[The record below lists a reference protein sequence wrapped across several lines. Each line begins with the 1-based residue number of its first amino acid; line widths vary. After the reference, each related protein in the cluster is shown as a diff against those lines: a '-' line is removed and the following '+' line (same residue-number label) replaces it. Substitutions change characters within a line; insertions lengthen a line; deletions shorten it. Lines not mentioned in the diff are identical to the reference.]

1 MTAYQ
6 IAALCALLLLMLF
19 SLQTVIIV
27 WKRTGKI
34 QIDYVEMM
42 LNEHC
47 IKLLPPDE
55 TVLAISEPPN
65 WPIPVSIFLSGIYCI
80 WLAEG
85 AMFVSRYTRGVA
97 SSPVLAV
104 LGGVSLLIFI
114 FSCNVAR
121 LSVVVVTN
129 RRVHICRFDSPI
141 QEVTALDLRSN
152 SALSLE
158 ENVMRIDGHEPID
171 FPIANRDKIS
181 SAILD
186 AIAKQGL
193 QQEEQEHVL

>member
-1 MTAYQ
+1 MTVYK
-6 IAALCALLLLMLF
+6 IAALCALPLLMLF
-19 SLQTVIIV
+19 SLQTVVIS

-42 LNEHC
+42 LNKYC
-47 IKLLPPDE
+47 IKPLPPDE

-85 AMFVSRYTRGVA
+85 AMFVSRYTREVA
-97 SSPVLAV
+97 SSPILAV

-121 LSVVVVTN
+121 LSVIVVTN

-141 QEVTALDLRSN
+141 HEVTTLDLHSN

-158 ENVMRIDGHEPID
+158 GNVMQIDGHKPID
-171 FPIANRDKIS
+171 FSIANRDEIS

-186 AIAKQGL
+186 AIAKQAL
-193 QQEEQEHVL
+193 QQETQEHIP